1 MISIEKTDDLEVMKA
16 QMQVLKRHLADN
28 EIVSNE
34 MLEAT
39 VKARVRSLTARR
51 VWNIVSIAADLAI
64 MVMIVVC
71 MRNAFSTMFLVATTA
86 WCLFWIFIN
95 MIQYRDNVRDALLT
109 DTLIN
114 TAQKIIR
121 WRKQN
126 SRHFLAAMIA
136 SVVWIGFLMREIWGD
151 IVARQD
157 HAVGVAIIIVFVMA
171 TVIKRYR
178 NIDKATNELLEQI
191 NNL

>member
-1 MISIEKTDDLEVMKA
+1 MISIDQLDDLEVMKA

-64 MVMIVVC
+64 MVLIVVC
-71 MRNAFSTMFLVATTA
+71 MHSAFSTMFLAATTV
-86 WCLFWIFIN
+86 WCLFWMFIN
-95 MIQYRDNVRDALLT
+95 ICQYRDNVRDALLT
-109 DTLIN
+109 DTLID
-114 TAQKIIR
+114 TAQKITR

-126 SRHFLAAMIA
+126 SRHFLAAMLA
-136 SVVWIGFLMREIWGD
+136 SVAWIGFLMREIWSD